1 MRYKLKRFLI
11 VIKIFHKFLRTLCN
25 SLPGVEFYLAP
36 TTTRTTPVWFSTAQA
51 SISRLIQQLVQD
63 IRPRL
68 TFLPAFLYDHSSLD
82 PDGVHFLPTP
92 GQHYV
97 MYLIDSSRYGITP
110 HNVVQILYLFS
121 MFNNDILAYRDH
133 TWALR
138 IVV

>member
-1 MRYKLKRFLI
+1 MPRKSVEFLVILKM
-11 VIKIFHKFLRTLCN
+11 FHEFTRTLCN

-68 TFLPAFLYDHSSLD
+68 SFLPAFLYDHPSLD

-97 MYLIDSSRYGITP
+97 MYLIDSSRYGTTP
-110 HNVVQILYLFS
+110 NNVV
-121 MFNNDILAYRDH
+121 
-133 TWALR
+133 
-138 IVV
+138 